1 MIYQKPVKDSG
12 TCLDYQVNVQGAAR
26 GGVSQ
31 QGQEEQVLQAG
42 SGRQEEQHQG
52 GAGQEL

>member
-1 MIYQKPVKDSG
+1 MSELRSLSG
-12 TCLDYQVNVQGAAR
+12 TWLHQAVDLQGAAG
-26 GGVSQ
+26 GGVPQ